1 MKNKKVIINILVV
14 LICIAVCIGCYFLY
28 NSLTKGNTET
38 VKKAAEEKISTDPLF
53 TDEDY
58 PIVDGSTATIP
69 LAEAFEANFKA
80 KDVDEVE
87 ISHSKTHNAYVKLID
102 GDVDLILV
110 TEPSEDALELAEE
123 NDVELEVIKVVNEG
137 FVFFINST
145 NSVKSLTLEQI
156 QDIYAGEITN
166 WKEVGGEDE
175 EIIAYQRPVNSGSQ
189 TGMLSL
195 VMKDK
200 KIADA
205 PTENIAMEMTDII
218 DVVSDYENN
227 SGAIGYS
234 YYYYANTM
242 YLSDDIELLAVDGV
256 KPNNDTIKEGEYPIQ
271 TAYYIVIRKDEPEN
285 SKTRELVEAMLSTRG
300 QLAAENAG
308 YVPLGKGE

>member
-1 MKNKKVIINILVV
+1 MDKKKVIINIILVLLCV
-14 LICIAVCIGCYFLY
+14 GICIGCYFLY
-28 NSLTKGNTET
+28 NNLTKENTEN
-38 VKKAAEEKISTDPLF
+38 VKEIAEEISTDPLF

-80 KDVDEVE
+80 KAIEDVNIE
-87 ISHSKTHNAYVKLID
+87 HSKTHNAYVKLIN
-102 GDVDLILV
+102 GEADLILV
-110 TEPSEDALELAEE
+110 TEPSEDALELAQE
-123 NDVELEVIKVVNEG
+123 NNVELEVVKVVNEG
-137 FVFFINST
+137 FVFFIN
-145 NSVKSLTLEQI
+145 NSNPVKSLTLEEI
-156 QDIYAGEITN
+156 QKIYSGEITN
-166 WKEVGGEDE
+166 WKEVGGNDE
-175 EIIAYQRPVNSGSQ
+175 GILAYQRPVNSGSQ

-200 KIADA
+200 EIVEA
-205 PTENIAMEMTDII
+205 PTEHIASDMMDII

-242 YLSDDIELLAVDGV
+242 YLSDDIRLLAVDGV
-256 KPNNDTIKEGEYPIQ
+256 EPNNETIKEGEYPIQ
-271 TAYYIVIRKDEPEN
+271 TAYYIVIRKNEPEG
-285 SKTRELVEAMLSTRG
+285 SKTRALMNAMLSTRG
-300 QLAAENAG
+300 QMAAENAG

>member
-1 MKNKKVIINILVV
+1 MDKKKVIINIILVLLCV
-14 LICIAVCIGCYFLY
+14 GICIGCYFLY
-28 NSLTKGNTET
+28 NNLTKENTEN
-38 VKKAAEEKISTDPLF
+38 VKKIAEEISTDPLF

-80 KDVDEVE
+80 KAIEDVNIE
-87 ISHSKTHNAYVKLID
+87 HSKTHNAYVKLIN
-102 GDVDLILV
+102 GEADLILV
-110 TEPSEDALELAEE
+110 TEPSEDALELAQE
-123 NDVELEVIKVVNEG
+123 NNVELEVVKVVNEG
-137 FVFFINST
+137 FVFFIN
-145 NSVKSLTLEQI
+145 NSNPVKSLTLEEI
-156 QDIYAGEITN
+156 QKIYSGEITN
-166 WKEVGGEDE
+166 WKEVGGNDE
-175 EIIAYQRPVNSGSQ
+175 EILAYQRPVNSGSQ

-200 KIADA
+200 EIVEA
-205 PTENIAMEMTDII
+205 PTEHIASDMMDII

-242 YLSDDIELLAVDGV
+242 YLSDDIRLLAVDGV
-256 KPNNDTIKEGEYPIQ
+256 EPNNETIKEGEYPIQ
-271 TAYYIVIRKDEPEN
+271 TAYYIVIRKNEPEG
-285 SKTRELVEAMLSTRG
+285 SKTRALMNAMLSIRG
-300 QLAAENAG
+300 QMAAENAG